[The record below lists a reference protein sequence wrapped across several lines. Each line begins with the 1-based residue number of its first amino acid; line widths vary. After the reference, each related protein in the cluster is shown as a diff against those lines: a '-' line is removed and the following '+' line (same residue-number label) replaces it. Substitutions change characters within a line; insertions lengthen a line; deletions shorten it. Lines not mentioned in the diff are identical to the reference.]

1 MLKFYEKLDE
11 VIRENEKNYYKIL
24 AFIVD
29 EIGYI
34 SDETVKY
41 IAEKLK
47 IFDFT
52 LEGIIEY
59 YPKLSRAR
67 KMDYVEIC
75 IGKNCG
81 VSMPQRKIEELEEKT
96 GMKIVERVCLGRC
109 GKQKVVKINGEIKNY
124 DLEDELE
131 KILLKSKKIRS

>member
-1 MLKFYEKLDE
+1 MFIYLHKLLLLKRKAYNVLYTKIYSKL
-11 VIRENEKNYYKIL
+11 
-24 AFIVD
+24 FFSF
-29 EIGYI
+29 G
-34 SDETVKY
+34 
-41 IAEKLK
+41 LK
-47 IFDFT
+47 SAVCYGSTFV
-52 LEGIIEY
+52 G
-59 YPKLSRAR
+59 
-67 KMDYVEIC
+67 MDKIC

-131 KILLKSKKIRS
+131 KILFKSKKIRS